1 MPVSLVKV
9 AAVLEAAAD
18 HLDALEEERASA
30 GRAER
35 QGRIDALADKY
46 AEATGEEMPAPLR
59 AKLAESDKDVVEL
72 ITSMATKQ
80 ASAIEALGAP
90 STRSADGAP
99 KTVKEAAD
107 QAGDRFLNWLM
118 S

>member
-1 MPVSLVKV
+1 MPVNLVKV

-18 HLDALEEERASA
+18 HFDALEEEQAA
-30 GRAER
+30 TGRAER
-35 QGRIDALADKY
+35 QARIDALADKY
-46 AEATGEEMPAPLR
+46 AEATGEEMPVPLR

-90 STRSADGAP
+90 SVRGAEGAP
-99 KTVKEAAD
+99 RTVKEAAD